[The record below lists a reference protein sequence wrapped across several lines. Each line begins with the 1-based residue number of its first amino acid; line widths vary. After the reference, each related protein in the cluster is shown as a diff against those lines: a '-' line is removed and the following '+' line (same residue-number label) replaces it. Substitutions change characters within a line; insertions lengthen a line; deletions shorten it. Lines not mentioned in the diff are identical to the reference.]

1 MISKRRRQLVGS
13 ALRSHPSTEPIQFL
27 SRVLNGEM
35 QPAAVPDSNAD
46 VTSEETPTRIP
57 VWFRIVAV
65 IALLWNLMGC
75 AAFAAE
81 MLIQEEMMKTMT
93 PEAQEWAKG
102 IPGWIYVV
110 YFLAVSS
117 GTLAC
122 IGLLVR
128 KSLGHPPL
136 CRQPRLRRDPD
147 GIHHVHRQGL
157 RRPGNRGQDHVIG
170 RDRPGSRSAVVLDVC
185 QEAKLDVELAGRF
198 RSYSNT
204 DPSSTSR

>member
-27 SRVLNGEM
+27 SRVLNGEI

-128 KSLGHPPL
+128 KSWATPLFAVSLVSVVIQMGYTMFIAKGSDVLGTADKIMSL
-136 CRQPRLRRDPD
+136 
-147 GIHHVHRQGL
+147 V
-157 RRPGNRGQDHVIG
+157 VIVLAAVLLWFSMYV
-170 RDRPGSRSAVVLDVC
+170 RKRSWM
-185 QEAKLDVELAGRF
+185 
-198 RSYSNT
+198 
-204 DPSSTSR
+204 SS

>member
-1 MISKRRRQLVGS
+1 MD
-13 ALRSHPSTEPIQFL
+13 P
-27 SRVLNGEM
+27 VLNEET
-35 QPAAVPDSNAD
+35 QPTAAAETHSD
-46 VTSEETPTRIP
+46 VASEDTPTRIP

-81 MLIQEEMMKTMT
+81 MLIPEEMMKAMT

-128 KSLGHPPL
+128 KSWATPLFAVSLVSVVIQMGYTMFIAKGSDVLGTADKIMSL
-136 CRQPRLRRDPD
+136 
-147 GIHHVHRQGL
+147 V
-157 RRPGNRGQDHVIG
+157 VIVLA
-170 RDRPGSRSAVVLDVC
+170 AVLLWLSMHARK
-185 QEAKLDVELAGRF
+185 Q
-198 RSYSNT
+198 SWMS
-204 DPSSTSR
+204 